1 MNKILFKI
9 RAIKRKNDIDVMRC
23 EKKSLERL
31 LLDALSNRGG
41 LNNVQR
47 SQVLSNVVEQW
58 KERQRLE
65 EAKKRKKFLE
75 AEEANDVS
83 KGITMYGLI
92 DEM

>member
-9 RAIKRKNDIDVMRC
+9 RAIKRKNNIDVIRG
-23 EKKSLERL
+23 EKESLKRL
-31 LLDALSNRGG
+31 LLDALSHRGG
-41 LNNVQR
+41 LNSVQR
-47 SQVLSNVVEQW
+47 SQVLSELVEQW

-75 AEEANDVS
+75 AEESNDVS